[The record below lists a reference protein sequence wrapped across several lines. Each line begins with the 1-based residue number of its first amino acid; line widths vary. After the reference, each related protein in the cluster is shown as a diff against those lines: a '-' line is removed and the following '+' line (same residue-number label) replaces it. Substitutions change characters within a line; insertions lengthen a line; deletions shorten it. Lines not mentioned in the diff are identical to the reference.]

1 LNSLQHLL
9 LSKESNTLKNILLQ
23 DGVDNKFSNILEK
36 DIIQKNSNANIKIK
50 IKKKSYFEQYKNETI
65 NNKIPISLQILFME
79 EVPQSNIC
87 KNLYNNHVVQDPK
100 CLINQTY
107 EKNETNYQDKKQIM
121 DNNNEQIHSM
131 SPLEA
136 NIVNNFLQDLDK
148 EHKIINED
156 SNSFEQSISLLNMEA
171 ISCIKDENKITHK
184 QHNDLEEVD
193 TKNSY
198 KEINIIDIK
207 HSNRDDDK
215 NFTQCIQDDKN
226 EVKTKETNC
235 KISQNEIHEKNDDQ
249 VQIDFL
255 EPLQNIARKTLLSDL
270 LEGENQSFDA
280 IHDEQLLDNKH
291 PIQSLN
297 NKKIQEI
304 FPSNKIA
311 KTNEINELSKSIIK
325 NKKEKYFEDLG
336 PMIPNLILEKSTI
349 LQTQDCSSLISMVN
363 LEGIASNKHPIQS
376 LQNKNLQE
384 LIPSNLIIKAHDIN
398 EFQYSMN
405 GNKGDKCVKVFES
418 IIPDANLDK
427 SRILHTQ
434 GCLSFMSMVDLE
446 GITTNTIT
454 RESQHNSTKEFGIEI
469 KDDLNPKHEKIIDTN
484 FHIKEHNALKQKKLY
499 QDHKLEACV
508 FETNLHVLQ
517 CFTKDPQS
525 ISKLSNGCNDQIDQ
539 SKANNE
545 LECIISKDLQN
556 NNDNELNKF
565 LVVNCNKEKI
575 DPSECVNL
583 LTLDMEP
590 CILKRDQEVCR
601 KVNNKAIMDNKTYAV
616 RHLQMK
622 ESQNK
627 NASKMPS
634 FKNQN
639 QSRDLVMDCVNKLI
653 PLPNSPQIEKTKF
666 LHNSIKNINEI
677 FSSIEPY
684 SLLNQ
689 KENCND
695 DDLFATKT
703 VDKVIYKYNDTT
715 SDGCESSISEN
726 YSLTPED
733 GGILRNKKSMIDD
746 VIQNENS
753 IPSKI
758 NEKSF
763 KLQSY
768 EKSFKLQ
775 SYEKS
780 FKLQS
785 YEKSLNSLSQKA
797 CTYKKLYNM
806 KRTCNEHN
814 SLKTSIP
821 PHTPSSHAP
830 QYNARVHSTKV
841 DSLYPCNPYPFSK
854 QDSNDYFFGKPY
866 PYNSYPH
873 KINDFEVKKFNS
885 RTKGVESKFVDES
898 IKNKFQRHDVSQ
910 PLNKVK
916 RETISS
922 PRQDMHL
929 NSNGAHNNGSLS
941 KFTKSKSSLQYSK
954 KCQFIEEDKV
964 FFEFEKIQFLHNE
977 HEDAKNEIFVPFVFD
992 DARFVMPSKHCSI
1005 EASNS
1010 SRTSCHEEQ
1019 ERISSNLKRKKVIT
1033 PENCIISSNCLQC
1046 QQTPTGLPM
1055 ANLNFALQ
1063 NDSDSVN
1070 HKDCKDQQECH
1081 HKVIKLCHFA
1091 KDKSEERNEGNIN
1104 PQITACEG
1112 MKTKASIETEQSVIR
1127 GKTKGNSSHIN
1138 EKYHTKEGY
1147 GKPCCCDPFQ
1157 GHATTCYQYVPNYE
1171 PPEVTKI
1178 KKSSNLDD
1186 LRMHIKYDEKCHKK
1200 FIASRKAQ
1208 LSILDYGDQFEHQ
1221 FNKLQKAHKYG
1232 SSQLQSCKNVDE
1244 GNASL
1249 ELRLSK
1255 KSNVHDHV
1263 EKDCEYDRIGRY
1275 RRKSEFPKP
1284 KLRQHWKKQ

>member
-1 LNSLQHLL
+1 MNSLQHLI
-9 LSKESNTLKNILLQ
+9 LSKESNTLKNILVQ

-36 DIIQKNSNANIKIK
+36 DIIQKNSNGNIKIQYK
-50 IKKKSYFEQYKNETI
+50 NKSYFEQYKNKI
-65 NNKIPISLQILFME
+65 VNNKIPISLQILFTE

-100 CLINQTY
+100 YLINQIY
-107 EKNETNYQDKKQIM
+107 EKNKTNYQDKKKIM
-121 DNNNEQIHSM
+121 DNNNEQIHSI
-131 SPLEA
+131 SPLEVS
-136 NIVNNFLQDLDK
+136 IVNNFLQDLDK

-156 SNSFEQSISLLNMEA
+156 SNSFEQSISILNMEA
-171 ISCIKDENKITHK
+171 ISCIKVENKITHK

-207 HSNRDDDK
+207 HSNHDDDK
-215 NFTQCIQDDKN
+215 KITQCIQDDKN
-226 EVKTKETNC
+226 EIKTKETNC
-235 KISQNEIHEKNDDQ
+235 KISQNEIHEKNDNQ

-255 EPLQNIARKTLLSDL
+255 EPLQNIARKTLLIDL

-297 NKKIQEI
+297 NKKIQKM

-311 KTNEINELSKSIIK
+311 KTKEINELSKSIIK
-325 NKKEKYFEDLG
+325 KKKEKYFEDLG
-336 PMIPNLILEKSTI
+336 PMIPNLILKKSTI

-376 LQNKNLQE
+376 LQNKNLQD

-398 EFQYSMN
+398 EFKYSMN
-405 GNKGDKCVKVFES
+405 GNKGDKCVKVVES
-418 IIPDANLDK
+418 IIPNANLDK

-434 GCLSFMSMVDLE
+434 GCLNFMSMVDLE

-454 RESQHNSTKEFGIEI
+454 SESQHNSTKEFGIEN
-469 KDDLNPKHEKIIDTN
+469 KDDLNPKHDIIIDTN
-484 FHIKEHNALKQKKLY
+484 FHIKEHNALKQEFLY
-499 QDHKLEACV
+499 PDHKLEASV

-517 CFTKDPQS
+517 CFTKDSQS

-539 SKANNE
+539 SKANNK
-545 LECIISKDLQN
+545 LECIVSKDLQN

-575 DPSECVNL
+575 DSSECVNL

-590 CILKRDQEVCR
+590 CILKGDQEVCR

-622 ESQNK
+622 ESQDK

-639 QSRDLVMDCVNKLI
+639 ESRDLAMDCVNKLI
-653 PLPNSPQIEKTKF
+653 PLSNSPQVGETLV
-666 LHNSIKNINEI
+666 LHNSIKNVNEI

-746 VIQNENS
+746 IIQNENS
-753 IPSKI
+753 ITSK
-758 NEKSF
+758 F
-763 KLQSY
+763 
-768 EKSFKLQ
+768 
-775 SYEKS
+775 YEKS

-806 KRTCNEHN
+806 KRICNEHN
-814 SLKTSIP
+814 SLKRSLP
-821 PHTPSSHAP
+821 PRTPSLHAP
-830 QYNARVHSTKV
+830 QYDARVHSTKV

-854 QDSNDYFFGKPY
+854 QDFDDYFFEKPY
-866 PYNSYPH
+866 PYNSYPP

-885 RTKGVESKFVDES
+885 RTKGVESKSVSES
-898 IKNKFQRHDVSQ
+898 IKHKLQRHDVSQ
-910 PLNKVK
+910 PLNEVK

-929 NSNGAHNNGSLS
+929 NSNGVHNIESFS
-941 KFTKSKSSLQYSK
+941 KFTKLKSSLQYSK
-954 KCQFIEEDKV
+954 KSQFIEDDKF

-992 DARFVMPSKHCSI
+992 DARFVMPSEHYSI

-1019 ERISSNLKRKKVIT
+1019 ERISSNLKKKKMIT
-1033 PENCIISSNCLQC
+1033 PENCIISSNCLQY
-1046 QQTPTGLPM
+1046 QQTPTWLPM
-1055 ANLNFALQ
+1055 ANINFALQ
-1063 NDSDSVN
+1063 NDSDSIN

-1081 HKVIKLCHFA
+1081 HKVNKLCHFA
-1091 KDKSEERNEGNIN
+1091 EDKSIERIECNIN
-1104 PQITACEG
+1104 PQITVCKE
-1112 MKTKASIETEQSVIR
+1112 MKTKASIETEQLVIR
-1127 GKTKGNSSHIN
+1127 GKTKGKSSHIN
-1138 EKYHTKEGY
+1138 EKYYTKEGY

-1221 FNKLQKAHKYG
+1221 FNKLQKAHKHG

-1249 ELRLSK
+1249 ELRLNK
-1255 KSNVHDHV
+1255 RSNVGNHV
-1263 EKDCEYDRIGRY
+1263 EKDCEYDRIGSY